1 MTTKTQELELHI
13 GIEEYS
19 EHLVATG
26 QKASTVGTAKR
37 SLALFEEALGAKK
50 VIAKIM
56 PVHVAGFFKSEAATT
71 QPGKDGPKPRAEA
84 SVLQIRRIVRSALV
98 WWFEQGYSESV
109 PLPKTEQRYLE
120 PRTSRKATAETAT
133 DSSEPAAAT
142 TEAQPEP
149 PATVD
154 PVPDQDISQEEEPAA
169 LPAERQ
175 YVSCHKTHQRRA
187 VELCQTKGC
196 LSKAAAAKCRH
207 WQQWLA
213 EGKV

>member
-1 MTTKTQELELHI
+1 MNKKTQELELHI
-13 GIEEYS
+13 GIEEYH

-26 QKASTVGTAKR
+26 QKPSTVGTAKR

-56 PVHVAGFFKSEAATT
+56 PVHVAGFFKSEAATM

-84 SVLQIRRIVRSALV
+84 SILQIRRIVRSALV
-98 WWFEQGYSESV
+98 WWCEQGYAETV
-109 PLPKTEQRYLE
+109 ALPKEERRYLE
-120 PRTSRKATAETAT
+120 PRTSRKPTA
-133 DSSEPAAAT
+133 EPAAET

-149 PATVD
+149 TAETTEAAAEPVAPAAPVEPATD
-154 PVPDQDISQEEEPAA
+154 AEPD
-169 LPAERQ
+169 ERQ
-175 YVSCHKTHQRRA
+175 YVPCHKTHQRRA
-187 VELCQTKGC
+187 VELCQKKGC